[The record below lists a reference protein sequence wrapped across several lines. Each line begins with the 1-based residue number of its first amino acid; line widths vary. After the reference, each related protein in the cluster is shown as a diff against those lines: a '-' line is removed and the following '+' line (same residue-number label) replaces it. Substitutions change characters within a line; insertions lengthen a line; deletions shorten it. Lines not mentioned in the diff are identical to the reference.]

1 MKEIFLK
8 NKKLN
13 WIIGILIITGNGLLV
28 INAFMN
34 LKMTDAIINKD
45 IKLFGKY
52 LLVVV
57 AIMILKSFQGFLY
70 GIAES
75 KMLKKT
81 ALYIRKG
88 VTDKII
94 NYSHEEYYL
103 RDSGVYTSWYSQD
116 VDQIMGRG
124 VKTFYIMINQIV
136 AVIGALVGAIL
147 IHWSFALIFPF
158 SLGITLIM
166 PKLFADKMQKAGVEY
181 SEANG
186 VFISNIKNI
195 VAGFS
200 VFLSANRTN
209 EMRHKINEDSE
220 KIEQSRYKYNKTSYI
235 VEWVINNI
243 AVLSQ
248 MMYIVATGWLVVKG
262 VITPGAVIGL
272 MSLAGLFFGNAQQ
285 AMGQSMFIKSISPI
299 YRKIVGTENK
309 TEDALKGKKKLSELK
324 SEIEIKNLFFKYK
337 EKELLYN
344 DFNLILPMGKKYGFV
359 GKSGTGKTTLLK
371 LLSGYLTQYEG
382 KILFDG
388 LELKDIEKESL
399 WNSIQIINQNTY
411 IFNES
416 LQYNITLGDQFSS
429 YEMESVLKKTELY
442 DFANQLP
449 DKYNYIIKENGKNLS
464 GGQKQRIAIARALIR
479 KKKVL
484 FIDEGTSSL
493 DKQTANSIEN
503 NILNDQELTV
513 LMISHHLSE
522 EMKKKLDKVI
532 QIG

>member
-158 SLGITLIM
+158 SL
-166 PKLFADKMQKAGVEY
+166 
-181 SEANG
+181 
-186 VFISNIKNI
+186 
-195 VAGFS
+195 S
-200 VFLSANRTN
+200 VSCLCFEFL
-209 EMRHKINEDSE
+209 
-220 KIEQSRYKYNKTSYI
+220 
-235 VEWVINNI
+235 
-243 AVLSQ
+243 
-248 MMYIVATGWLVVKG
+248 
-262 VITPGAVIGL
+262 
-272 MSLAGLFFGNAQQ
+272 
-285 AMGQSMFIKSISPI
+285 
-299 YRKIVGTENK
+299 
-309 TEDALKGKKKLSELK
+309 
-324 SEIEIKNLFFKYK
+324 
-337 EKELLYN
+337 
-344 DFNLILPMGKKYGFV
+344 DFNTFNSFLNFV
-359 GKSGTGKTTLLK
+359 
-371 LLSGYLTQYEG
+371 
-382 KILFDG
+382 
-388 LELKDIEKESL
+388 
-399 WNSIQIINQNTY
+399 N
-411 IFNES
+411 
-416 LQYNITLGDQFSS
+416 
-429 YEMESVLKKTELY
+429 
-442 DFANQLP
+442 
-449 DKYNYIIKENGKNLS
+449 
-464 GGQKQRIAIARALIR
+464 
-479 KKKVL
+479 
-484 FIDEGTSSL
+484 SSL
-493 DKQTANSIEN
+493 
-503 NILNDQELTV
+503 NISTLPSARWSW
-513 LMISHHLSE
+513 I
-522 EMKKKLDKVI
+522 
-532 QIG
+532 